1 MKAIQTLCFLI
12 LFVPSLAFSQT
23 VSPKASD
30 FSKLNWLEGTWTRTN
45 ITKPGRTAHERWEK
59 SGEQELRG
67 YGVTMQGQDTV
78 FLEKITVLIKDN
90 AIYYIA
96 DVPQNQLPVYF
107 KLTEITESG
116 FVCENPDHDFPK
128 QISYQLEGDKLEAQI
143 SGNGKAIDYWF
154 ERKTK

>member
-1 MKAIQTLCFLI
+1 MKSIQILCYL
-12 LFVPSLAFSQT
+12 LVLAPSLAFSQP

-30 FSKLNWLEGTWTRTN
+30 FTKLSWLEGTWTRTN
-45 ITKPGRTAHERWEK
+45 VTKPGRSAHERWEK

-78 FLEKITVLIKDN
+78 FLEKITILIKDK
-90 AIYYIA
+90 AIHYVA
-96 DVPQNQLPVYF
+96 DVPQNQQPVYF
-107 KLTEITESG
+107 KFTEITESG

-128 QISYQLEGDKLEAQI
+128 KISYQLEGIKLKAQI

-154 ERKTK
+154 ERK